1 MFVRILASFILLGVV
16 ATFNVN
22 AASHN
27 AADNGI
33 KYTFGEL
40 RFVDVNG
47 GDGIEFGGSYR
58 INEQFYA
65 AASLQNLD
73 LGPADLDILEI
84 GGGYIYPHKKIDF
97 AFEAGF
103 IDFDFPGGSESG
115 FSLAAGGRSYVTPE
129 VELRAFVRHVDVF
142 VSDTFIEL
150 GGDSFLGENLSLG
163 ITLELNSDAD
173 TLTFGGRYYF

>member
-33 KYTFGEL
+33 NYTFAEI
-40 RFVDVNG
+40 RFVDVDG
-47 GDGIEFGGSYR
+47 GDGLEFGGSYR

-73 LGPADLDILEI
+73 LGPFDLDILEI
-84 GGGYIYPHKKIDF
+84 SGGYIYPHKKIDF
-97 AFEAGF
+97 AFEVGL
-103 IDFDFPGGSESG
+103 IDADVVGNSESG
-115 FSLAAGGRSYVTPE
+115 FSL
-129 VELRAFVRHVDVF
+129 
-142 VSDTFIEL
+142 
-150 GGDSFLGENLSLG
+150 
-163 ITLELNSDAD
+163 
-173 TLTFGGRYYF
+173 